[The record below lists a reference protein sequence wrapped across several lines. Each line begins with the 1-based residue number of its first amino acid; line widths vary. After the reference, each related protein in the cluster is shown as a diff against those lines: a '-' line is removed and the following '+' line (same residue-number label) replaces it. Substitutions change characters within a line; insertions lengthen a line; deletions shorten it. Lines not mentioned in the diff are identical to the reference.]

1 MVAAAA
7 CGNYVSPRMSG
18 ASVLEDAPDLSLRG
32 VAFARMSEGR
42 MVARGTAAKLDY
54 RRSGGRLKAEE
65 GAAQLV
71 PDPGTALAS
80 LGALRVRAPL
90 SEGEIVSRRGDAWG
104 GVSLDAERGD
114 QARTE
119 AVHYEG
125 DTVRSQTPVAARG
138 PGYVV
143 DGHGLNARTDGSR
156 IDLTSGVQGQLQMEA
171 RP

>member
-1 MVAAAA
+1 
-7 CGNYVSPRMSG
+7 MSVI
-18 ASVLEDAPDLSLRG
+18 SLPEDAPDLSLRG

-42 MVARGTAAKLDY
+42 MVARGTASRLDY
-54 RRSGGRLKAEE
+54 RRSGGRMNAEQ

-71 PDPGTALAS
+71 PEKPGTGLAS
-80 LGALRVRAPL
+80 LGALRLGAPFID
-90 SEGEIVSRRGDAWG
+90 GEIANRRGNAGG

-119 AVHYEG
+119 AVHYDG
-125 DTVRSQTPVAARG
+125 DIVSSQTPVAARG

-156 IDLTSGVQGQLQMEA
+156 IDLTHGVQGQLQMEA
-171 RP
+171 QP